1 MKKLL
6 KGVELKAQIGERG
19 YRLNPSAQVKEFDA
33 YRSHPHQSGH
43 LILFQHH
50 HRGLAMLLG
59 LTLSLVP
66 KTLD

>member
-1 MKKLL
+1 MKELL

-19 YRLNPSAQVKEFDA
+19 YRLNPSAQVKQFDA
-33 YRSHPHQSGH
+33 YRSHAHQSGH
-43 LILFQHH
+43 LILFQDHDG
-50 HRGLAMLLG
+50 GLPMLMR